1 MLINTVASTIAIESV
16 KNYSACY
23 GKHRKAMESTVRKI
37 DIPEIQKLAVELG
50 RRIRT
55 ARIRRKKRQEDLA
68 LTTGLSRSTIQAIE
82 RGDTSC
88 SLGNVLL
95 VLWTLGLSREIELI
109 ADPGLDRDG
118 LALSLDTQGKRVRVH
133 RKLDNEF

>member
-1 MLINTVASTIAIESV
+1 
-16 KNYSACY
+16 
-23 GKHRKAMESTVRKI
+23 MESIVGKI
-37 DIPEIQKLAVELG
+37 NIPEIKKLAVELG
-50 RRIRT
+50 GRIRT

-95 VLWTLGLSREIELI
+95 VLWTLGLSREIDLI

-118 LALSLDTQGKRVRVH
+118 LALSLDTQGKRVRVR